1 MVATLPSLKVP
12 VAVNF
17 KEVPAAICALAG
29 VTVMPANFAI
39 ETVNVVEPLTEPK
52 DAEILLVPVATLVT
66 SPWLLI
72 VAVAAVDEVQSADA
86 VMSCV
91 VVSLKVPVA
100 VNCLVAPM
108 GIVELAG
115 TTVSETRVAL
125 VTVAAAVPLI
135 PPELAVTVML
145 PAAMPVARPDEF
157 TASEF
162 CAEEDHATEGSS
174 CVLPSSKMP
183 VALNCTVVPMA
194 RVAVAGVNESDC
206 KCASTMV
213 KLEVSV
219 KLPTVAVIVVVPGPT
234 VVAKPVPA
242 LIVAT
247 AGEDE
252 LQTAPLCRSALEPSV

>member
-1 MVATLPSLKVP
+1 
-12 VAVNF
+12 
-17 KEVPAAICALAG
+17 
-29 VTVMPANFAI
+29 MPANFAV

-86 VMSCV
+86 VMSC
-91 VVSLKVPVA
+91 
-100 VNCLVAPM
+100 
-108 GIVELAG
+108 
-115 TTVSETRVAL
+115 ETRVAL
-125 VTVAAAVPLI
+125 VTVTAAVPLI

-157 TASEF
+157 TVSKF
-162 CAEEDHATEGSS
+162 CAEEDHATEGSNW
-174 CVLPSSKMP
+174 VLPSSKMP

-206 KCASTMV
+206 KCASTTV